1 MHIHSFIYVYTN
13 YWYSIGVIIQVSQQL
28 KTVMYFQLG
37 RDLWSS
43 HTKVGVAEG
52 QDTQPACTIASF
64 PSLPTV
70 QFLIIYSA

>member
-13 YWYSIGVIIQVSQQL
+13 YWYGIGVIIQVSQQV
-28 KTVMYFQLG
+28 KTVVYFQLG

-43 HTKVGVAEG
+43 HTKVGVAED
-52 QDTQPACTIASF
+52 QDTCTIASF
-64 PSLPTV
+64 PSLPTI